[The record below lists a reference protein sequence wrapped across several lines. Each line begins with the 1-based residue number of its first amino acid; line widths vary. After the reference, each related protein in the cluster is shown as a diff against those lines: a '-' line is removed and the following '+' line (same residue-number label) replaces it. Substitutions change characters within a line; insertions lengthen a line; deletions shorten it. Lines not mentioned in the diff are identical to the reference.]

1 MGDYHEGPVTASGPH
16 LPGRNLPAYYK
27 ITGWPDITRPV
38 AAAGLPYPDYVAMVG
53 TGVEMLFPILIIL
66 GLFTRWAAFGLILY
80 VLAATYIGHPVVWRV
95 PPDAFF
101 RELMGVMKNLG
112 MIGGL
117 LLLMGV
123 GPGRIAV
130 QPSRDEYEA

>member
-1 MGDYHEGPVTASGPH
+1 
-16 LPGRNLPAYYK
+16 
-27 ITGWPDITRPV
+27 
-38 AAAGLPYPDYVAMVG
+38 MVG
-53 TGVEMLFPILIIL
+53 TGVEMLFPFLVIL

-101 RELMGVMKNLG
+101 RELMGVMKNLA

-117 LLLMGV
+117 LLLIGA
-123 GPGRIAV
+123 GPGRFAAPAPARRLRGV
-130 QPSRDEYEA
+130 SRPAHQRHGRARTATAARPMPCAHS